1 MFTLLNFWSFVK
13 RRTLQGFL
21 LLYLVIAVPVRA
33 LYWQIK
39 LIGKPQSPRD
49 KNDPYFDVICF
60 SHVPWSHIWQRN
72 HHTMTRLGR
81 NRKVVYM
88 QTATIAYI
96 HWFVR
101 HWPHSQQE
109 FNSQFPGVKLVYP
122 LLFPGQSR
130 LPLIG
135 WLNRWLLTTEMR
147 WLEHTMGLRN
157 TVLWFYYPA
166 TINVLEKFNPS
177 AVIYDI
183 QDEYTA
189 FDWSPPDIADREK
202 TLIDRADIIFAGT
215 HALYDTKTVGFK
227 GAAYFY
233 PCAVEFSHFYQA
245 APRFTD
251 DFFDQHPEISAEA
264 RAKIQHVDSLFR
276 SSGEEYG
283 TVARPTSSSGSQ
295 AQQVTIGRK
304 FTPARVSEKYLKR
317 ASGSGVAL
325 REPEEL
331 RPYGR
336 PRLIY
341 VGLIDKRIDPDLLA
355 HMGQAHPEW
364 EIIMVGPVDPRF
376 FDQQSVE
383 MAAPNARFLG
393 SQQYYDLP
401 QFLAHC
407 DVYLMPWIVNELT
420 LHINPTK
427 TLEYMAAARPV
438 VSISLPDLENLF
450 SDSVNLATNYD
461 DFVRECEAALAGQ
474 RWDKVARGLERAWE
488 FAWNTVVNEMES
500 HVSRAITGKGQSD
513 S

>member
-1 MFTLLNFWSFVK
+1 MWSTLK
-13 RRTLQGFL
+13 RRTLQVFL
-21 LLYLVIAVPVRA
+21 LTYLIIAVPIRV
-33 LYWQIK
+33 LYWRIR
-39 LIGKPQSPRD
+39 LIGKPRSPRD
-49 KNDPYFDVICF
+49 AADPYFDVICF

-101 HWPHSQQE
+101 HWPHSQEE
-109 FNSQFPGVKLVYP
+109 FYSEFPGVKLVYP

-130 LPLIG
+130 SG
-135 WLNRWLLTTEMR
+135 FVAWLNRWLLITEMR

-166 TINVLEKFNPS
+166 SANVLDKFNPS
-177 AVIYDI
+177 AVVYDI
-183 QDEYTA
+183 QDEYKA
-189 FDWSPPDIADREK
+189 FDWAPGDIQEREK
-202 TLIDRADIIFAGT
+202 YLLARADIIFAGT
-215 HALYDTKTVGFK
+215 HALYETKTVGFK
-227 GAAYFY
+227 GDAYFY

-251 DFFDQHPEISAEA
+251 DFFAAHPEISHEAAE
-264 RAKIQHVDSLFR
+264 RIRRVDQLFR
-276 SSGEEYG
+276 DSGAEYG
-283 TVARPTSSSGSQ
+283 TVSRPTGSGKKSSTGSS
-295 AQQVTIGRK
+295 IGRQYQA
-304 FTPARVSEKYLKR
+304 ARVSEKYLKNAR
-317 ASGSGVAL
+317 GGQSTL
-325 REPEEL
+325 REPQKL
-331 RPYGR
+331 AGYGR

-364 EIIMVGPVDPRF
+364 EIIMVGPVDERL
-376 FDQQSVE
+376 FDQDSVE
-383 MAAPNARFLG
+383 MAAPNVRFLG
-393 SQQYYDLP
+393 SKKYHELP
-401 QFLAHC
+401 EYLAHC

-450 SDSVNLATNYD
+450 SDSVSLATNYD

-474 RWDKVARGLERAWE
+474 RWDQVARGLERAWD

-500 HVSRAITGKGQSD
+500 HVSKAVIAKAVEPGTGAE
-513 S
+513 